1 MSRVSFL
8 GHGIGGRLDLPVPI
22 TYFAAG
28 AAVVLIVTFVALAA
42 LWTTPRLQ
50 GGPPGDPRPVRPPIT
65 LLAWIGMAGFLL
77 AILGGVSALVTG
89 QDATGTRNIAPVLL
103 WVFFWLVMPFASVL
117 LGNLYTGVN
126 PWRTLTLWLGIG
138 QREWPRSV
146 ERFGVWP
153 AAIGL
158 IAFAWLELV
167 YPDSALPS
175 TIAIAALAYSIYLI
189 ALIAR
194 FGRDSALASFDIFT
208 PYNRLFSSIG
218 PWGRA
223 SDGRLVR
230 RSWLRA
236 LPVIPEWK
244 GLAGLLVVM
253 IATVSF
259 DGLSNTVGYEA
270 ITGSFGMSMAGQT
283 LYLVVA
289 CLLVGGAYYLAS
301 WAAARL
307 AGESGLTTRRVASR
321 FAHTLVPIAFAYSFA
336 HYFTLII
343 FEGQSIISAAAD
355 PFGLGWDLFGARDYK
370 INFFLGAIPIWYI
383 QLATIIAGH
392 IAGVVLAHDRA
403 LHDFKG
409 IGAVRSQYAMLVLM
423 VLLTGLGLFILA
435 G

>member
-1 MSRVSFL
+1 MSRLPIL
-8 GHGIGGRLDLPVPI
+8 GHGIGGRLDLPVPV

-50 GGPPGDPRPVRPPIT
+50 GGPGGEIREVRPP
-65 LLAWIGMAGFLL
+65 MAVLRWLGIAGLLL

-89 QDATGTRNIAPVLL
+89 QDSTGTRNIAPVTL
-103 WVFFWLVMPFASVL
+103 WVFFWLVVPFASVF

-126 PWRTLTLWLGIG
+126 PWRTLGSWLGIG
-138 QREWPRSV
+138 ERESKQPVARL
-146 ERFGVWP
+146 GVWP
-153 AAIGL
+153 AALGL
-158 IAFAWLELV
+158 VAFAWLELV

-175 TIAIAALAYSIYLI
+175 TIAIAALAYSTYLI
-189 ALIAR
+189 ILMAR
-194 FGRDSALASFDIFT
+194 FGRESALASFDIFT

-218 PWGRA
+218 PWGRNA
-223 SDGRLVR
+223 DGRLVR
-230 RSWLRA
+230 RRWLHA
-236 LPVIPEWK
+236 LPALPEWK
-244 GLAGLLVVM
+244 GLPGLLVVM

-270 ITGSFGMSMAGQT
+270 ITGNFGLSVGGRT
-283 LYLVVA
+283 VYLVLS
-289 CLLVGGAYYLAS
+289 CLLVGGAYYLAC

-307 AGESGLTTRRVASR
+307 AGESEMTTGRVASR

-336 HYFTLII
+336 HYFTLVI
-343 FEGQSIISAAAD
+343 FEGQSIVSAAAD

-370 INFFLGAIPIWYI
+370 IDFFLGAIPVWYI

-403 LHDFKG
+403 LGDFKG

-423 VLLTGLGLFILA
+423 VLLTVLGLFILA